1 MNLQYRIGLLTR
13 LGKYIL
19 ANEEEWVEAK
29 HKASLENGWF
39 LPEFIDKAS
48 KIIATHFLDESI
60 LQQWNSRYDLPNE
73 NNQPRKVGIVMA
85 GNIPMVG
92 FHDFL
97 CVFANGH
104 KAVIKTSSRDDT
116 LIRHLVSTLKDWEPQ
131 LESLVTFEPLL
142 RGCDAYI
149 ATGSNNTAGYFDY
162 YFGKYPNIIRR
173 NRTSVAILN
182 GNESTKELTA
192 LADDVFLYFGLG
204 CRNVTKLYIP
214 ENYDFVPLLDAFRGY
229 DWMGDH
235 HKYKN
240 NYDYNLAIHLLNRKN
255 YMSTPGIILIED
267 ESFFSPISQLNYAY
281 YTDRDK
287 LSANLTDHPSIQG
300 IVGTGF
306 IPFGKS
312 QEPAIDSYAD
322 GIDTM
327 QFLSRL

>member
-1 MNLQYRIGLLTR
+1 MNLQYRIDLLTR

-19 ANEEEWVEAK
+19 TDEDKWVQAK
-29 HKASLENGWF
+29 HKASYENGWF
-39 LPEFIDKAS
+39 LPEFIDKAC
-48 KIIATHFLDESI
+48 KTIATHFLDEGI
-60 LQQWNSRYDLPNE
+60 LRQWVSKYNLPE
-73 NNQPRKVGIVMA
+73 DANQPKKVGIVMA
-85 GNIPMVG
+85 GNIPLVG

-97 CVFANGH
+97 CVFIHGH
-104 KAVIKTSSRDDT
+104 QAVIKTSSRDDT
-116 LIRHLVSTLKDWEPQ
+116 LIRHLVSKLKDWEP
-131 LESLVTFEPLL
+131 LSGSLITFEPLL

-173 NRTSVAILN
+173 NRTSVAMLS
-182 GNESTKELTA
+182 GNESNEELRG
-192 LADDVFLYFGLG
+192 LADDVFEYFGLG
-204 CRNVTKLYIP
+204 CRNVTKVYVP
-214 ENYDFVPLLDAFRGY
+214 EKYDFVPLLDAFRNY
-229 DWMGDH
+229 DWVGDH

-240 NYDYNLAIHLLNRKN
+240 NYDYNLAIHLLNRKY
-255 YMSTPGIILIED
+255 YMTTPGIILIED

-287 LSANLTDHPSIQG
+287 LSAILPGHSSIQG
-300 IVGTGF
+300 IIGKGF